1 MTHEITPESPVVE
14 GFFDPATHTVTYL
27 VSDPATR
34 QAAIIDPV
42 LDYDPAAA
50 RTSTRSIDAV
60 MAALKNQ
67 GLTLAMVLETH
78 AHADHLTAAHHLRET
93 EGAPIGI
100 GQKIVRVQ
108 TTFAPMFQ
116 ADDVTP
122 DGAAFDRL
130 YADGDTFALGDLTV
144 EVMHTPGHTPACVS
158 YRIADAVF
166 VGDTLFMP
174 DYGTAR
180 TDFPGGDART
190 LYRSIHR
197 LLALPEETRMF
208 VGHDY
213 LPQGRTE
220 FCFETTV
227 GQQKA
232 ANIHVGR
239 GASEDVFV
247 AMRETRDATL
257 GAPQLILPSL
267 QVNIRAGALPPPDAS
282 GRRSLVLPLNVL
294 GAA

>member
-1 MTHEITPESPVVE
+1 
-14 GFFDPATHTVTYL
+14 
-27 VSDPATR
+27 
-34 QAAIIDPV
+34 
-42 LDYDPAAA
+42 
-50 RTSTRSIDAV
+50 
-60 MAALKNQ
+60 
-67 GLTLAMVLETH
+67 
-78 AHADHLTAAHHLRET
+78 
-93 EGAPIGI
+93 
-100 GQKIVRVQ
+100 
-108 TTFAPMFQ
+108 
-116 ADDVTP
+116 
-122 DGAAFDRL
+122 
-130 YADGDTFALGDLTV
+130 
-144 EVMHTPGHTPACVS
+144 
-158 YRIADAVF
+158 
-166 VGDTLFMP
+166 
-174 DYGTAR
+174 
-180 TDFPGGDART
+180 T